1 MIRYISQTQPV
12 SLLLALLLWHGSA
25 HAQAEGHSS
34 QSIISS
40 QIEELRGEVQQLRQ
54 LVEQQQR
61 ALLAMQ
67 KRTDEREVPSPAG
80 AARAAPPANAHADT
94 GTAAP
99 RQAAASASNAAETPD
114 QASPPAGFN
123 GNRFF
128 LRSPDGRFQS
138 EIIGYS
144 QLDFHGY
151 QSGDHP
157 PNTFLIRRA
166 RLGVEGRLERYFDY
180 KVEGDFADTNSTL
193 LRDLYGRIH
202 RTDGFQL
209 TFGQFRV
216 PISQEE
222 MRFDA
227 VQDFVERSMVNS
239 LVPSRS
245 PGLMASGV
253 LAKRVFEYQIGAFNG
268 KGLLATNN
276 NGTPE
281 SALRVRL
288 SPWKNRKSVWGDGF
302 SFGGAFTTGRNVGGL
317 SVRGQTESR
326 SFIFFMPETVNGK
339 QTRANGELTWMLG
352 PAAIRAEYDQ
362 THQERRNLGADG
374 TDLPGVVAQGYMA
387 QVTYLLTGET
397 KPEAG
402 AVAPRFQLF
411 REGGGR
417 GGLGAWE
424 LKLRYANL
432 NIADGSPKSNRA
444 ETLFFGVNWY
454 MNRFMTHMVDFGFE
468 RFRDRLRTPRP
479 GDDNFFVVLS
489 RLQVTFSAR

>member
-1 MIRYISQTQPV
+1 MIRYLSQSHPA
-12 SLLLALLLWHGSA
+12 SLLLALLLLHGSA
-25 HAQAEGHSS
+25 HAQAEG
-34 QSIISS
+34 QSVQPMISS
-40 QIEELRGEVQQLRQ
+40 QIEELRAEVQQLRQ

-61 ALLAMQ
+61 VLQAMQ
-67 KRTDEREVPSPAG
+67 KRTDEREVASQAG
-80 AARAAPPANAHADT
+80 AARSVPPANVRSDS

-99 RQAAASASNAAETPD
+99 RQSAASASNAAETPD
-114 QASPPAGFN
+114 QASPPAGWN

-128 LRSPDGRFQS
+128 IRSPDSRFQS
-138 EIIGYS
+138 DIIGYA

-151 QSGDHP
+151 QSGNHP

-180 KVEGDFADTNSTL
+180 KVEGDFSDTNSTL
-193 LRDLYGRIH
+193 LRDLYARIH
-202 RTDGFQL
+202 RTDAFQL
-209 TFGQFRV
+209 SFGQFRV

-245 PGLMASGV
+245 PGLMASGI

-281 SALRVRL
+281 TALRVRL

-302 SFGGAFTTGRNVGGL
+302 SFGGAFTTGRNVGGD

-326 SFIFFMPETVNGK
+326 SFIFFTPETVNGK

-352 PAAIRAEYDQ
+352 PAALRAEYDQ
-362 THQERRNLGADG
+362 TNQERRQLGADG
-374 TDLPGVVAQGYMA
+374 TDLPGVVAKGYMA

-402 AVAPRFQLF
+402 AVAPRLELF
-411 REGGGR
+411 REGAGR
-417 GGLGAWE
+417 AGLGAWE

-432 NIADGSPKSNRA
+432 YIADGSPKSNRA

-454 MNRFMTHMVDFGFE
+454 MNRFISHMVDFGFE
-468 RFRDRLRTPRP
+468 RFKDRLRTPRP
-479 GDDNFFVVLS
+479 GDGNFFVLLS

>member
-1 MIRYISQTQPV
+1 MIRYISQSQPV

-34 QSIISS
+34 QPIISF
-40 QIEELRGEVQQLRQ
+40 QIEELRAEVQQLRQ

-61 ALLAMQ
+61 ALMATQ
-67 KRTDEREVPSPAG
+67 KRADEGEVTSPAG
-80 AARAAPPANAHADT
+80 AARSVPPANAHADS

-114 QASPPAGFN
+114 QASPLAGWN

-128 LRSPDGRFQS
+128 MRSSDGRFQS
-138 EIIGYS
+138 DIIGYS

-151 QSGDHP
+151 QSGNHP

-202 RTDGFQL
+202 RTDAFQL
-209 TFGQFRV
+209 SFGQFRV

-288 SPWKNRKSVWGDGF
+288 SPWKNRKSAWGNGF

-317 SVRGQTESR
+317 SVGARPKAAVSSSSCR
-326 SFIFFMPETVNGK
+326 K
-339 QTRANGELTWMLG
+339 QSMANR
-352 PAAIRAEYDQ
+352 PAPTAS
-362 THQERRNLGADG
+362 
-374 TDLPGVVAQGYMA
+374 LPGCSV
-387 QVTYLLTGET
+387 
-397 KPEAG
+397 
-402 AVAPRFQLF
+402 PRQFEPSTI
-411 REGGGR
+411 RPIR
-417 GGLGAWE
+417 S
-424 LKLRYANL
+424 
-432 NIADGSPKSNRA
+432 ADTWVRTEPTCPASSPRA
-444 ETLFFGVNWY
+444 TW
-454 MNRFMTHMVDFGFE
+454 R
-468 RFRDRLRTPRP
+468 R
-479 GDDNFFVVLS
+479 
-489 RLQVTFSAR
+489 

>member
-1 MIRYISQTQPV
+1 MLRYISQSQPV
-12 SLLLALLLWHGSA
+12 SLLLALLLWRGSA

-34 QSIISS
+34 QPIISS
-40 QIEELRGEVQQLRQ
+40 QIEELRAEVQQLRQ
-54 LVEQQQR
+54 LVEQQQS
-61 ALLAMQ
+61 ALMAMQ
-67 KRTDEREVPSPAG
+67 KRADEREATSPAG
-80 AARAAPPANAHADT
+80 AARSVLPANAHADS

-99 RQAAASASNAAETPD
+99 RQAAAPASNAAQTRD
-114 QASPPAGFN
+114 QASPPAGWN

-128 LRSPDGRFQS
+128 LRSSDGRFQS

-151 QSGDHP
+151 QSGNHP

-166 RLGVEGRLERYFDY
+166 RLGVEGRLDRYFEY

-202 RTDGFQL
+202 RTDAFQL
-209 TFGQFRV
+209 SFGQFRV

-227 VQDFVERSMVNS
+227 VQDFVERSMVNL

-245 PGLMASGV
+245 PGLMASGS

-281 SALRVRL
+281 SAVRVRL

-362 THQERRNLGADG
+362 TNQERRHLAADG
-374 TDLPGVVAQGYMA
+374 TNLPGVVAQGYMA

-402 AVAPRFQLF
+402 SVTPRFDLF
-411 REGGGR
+411 REGAGR
-417 GGLGAWE
+417 AGRGAWE

-432 NIADGSPKSNRA
+432 YIADGSPKSNRA

-454 MNRFMTHMVDFGFE
+454 MNRFMSHMVDFGFE
-468 RFRDRLRTPRP
+468 RFKDRLRTPQP
-479 GDDNFFVVLS
+479 GDGNFFVVLS

>member
-1 MIRYISQTQPV
+1 MIRHISQSQPV

-25 HAQAEGHSS
+25 HAQAEGQSS
-34 QSIISS
+34 QPIISS
-40 QIEELRGEVQQLRQ
+40 QIEELRAEVQQLRQ

-61 ALLAMQ
+61 ALQAIQ
-67 KRTDEREVPSPAG
+67 KRTDEREVASQAG
-80 AARAAPPANAHADT
+80 AARSVPPANAPADS
-94 GTAAP
+94 GTAAS
-99 RQAAASASNAAETPD
+99 RQAAASASNAAETLD
-114 QASPPAGFN
+114 QASLPAGWN

-128 LRSPDGRFQS
+128 IRSPDGRFQS
-138 EIIGYS
+138 DIIGYA

-151 QSGDHP
+151 QSGNHP
-157 PNTFLIRRA
+157 PNTFLVRRA
-166 RLGVEGRLERYFDY
+166 RLGVEGRLDRYFDY
-180 KVEGDFADTNSTL
+180 KVEGDFSDTNSTL

-253 LAKRVFEYQIGAFNG
+253 LGKRVFEYQIGAFNG

-281 SALRVRL
+281 SALRLRL
-288 SPWKNRKSVWGDGF
+288 SPWKNRKSVWENGF
-302 SFGGAFTTGRNVGGL
+302 SFGGAFTTGRNIGGA

-326 SFIFFMPETVNGK
+326 SFIFFMPEIVNGK
-339 QTRANGELTWMLG
+339 QTRANGEFTWMLG

-362 THQERRNLGADG
+362 TNQERRHLGADG
-374 TDLPGVVAQGYMA
+374 TDLPGVVAKGYMA
-387 QVTYLLTGET
+387 QITYLLTGET
-397 KPEAG
+397 KPEVG
-402 AVAPRFQLF
+402 AVAPRFSLF

-417 GGLGAWE
+417 AGLGAWE
-424 LKLRYANL
+424 LKLRYANVY
-432 NIADGSPKSNRA
+432 IADGSPKSNGA
-444 ETLFFGVNWY
+444 ETFFFGVNWY
-454 MNRFMTHMVDFGFE
+454 MNRFITHMVDFGFE
-468 RFRDRLRTPRP
+468 RFKDRLRTPRP